1 MRIHL
6 AETSQT
12 GGAVGFGKESPSD
25 HVQISGSARSHP
37 VLRPEAE
44 DPVIAAKQRTQDHW
58 LSENAVASILAF
70 PAS

>member
-25 HVQISGSARSHP
+25 HVNMSGSTCFHP

-44 DPVIAAKQRTQDHW
+44 APRLRQSNELKTTG
-58 LSENAVASILAF
+58 
-70 PAS
+70 